1 MKKVDKK
8 DKVIMLLT
16 IIILILV
23 VLLVLLIGMKSLSK
37 TTTTK
42 DNNTKKED
50 KVEIKEETL
59 TSEEK
64 NSIIDK
70 IKECQ
75 NELARLH
82 DLKILNDK
90 RESTGQIKKI
100 DIMIDDLT
108 LEETIKNYEDE
119 ISFLIKHSNLK

>member
-70 IKECQ
+70 IKEY
-75 NELARLH
+75 
-82 DLKILNDK
+82 D
-90 RESTGQIKKI
+90 
-100 DIMIDDLT
+100 
-108 LEETIKNYEDE
+108 NYF
-119 ISFLIKHSNLK
+119 ISFDGTKNPLEMTDSREI

>member
-70 IKECQ
+70 IKEY
-75 NELARLH
+75 
-82 DLKILNDK
+82 D
-90 RESTGQIKKI
+90 
-100 DIMIDDLT
+100 
-108 LEETIKNYEDE
+108 NYF
-119 ISFLIKHSNLK
+119 ISFDGTKNPLEMTDQEKFEFYLKNNYGKYIYKKNLVVRLLLIQ